1 MSTTET
7 GFLQRPDGTRL
18 FWRFARPPASQAA
31 PRALVVLAHG
41 LAEHS
46 GRYGHVIDAFAAAGY
61 AVVAPDH
68 RGHGQSSGKRVFVN
82 RFREYTDDLQA
93 ILAMARTKLGS
104 EVPTALLGHSMG
116 GLIAIAHVM
125 DHPGEANLLM
135 VSSPGLGVAI
145 AVPKWKDALG
155 QVMSKVWPSLAIPTG
170 ISATLLSRDPAV
182 VSAYSNDPMVT
193 KSATAR
199 WYTEFLVTQDRSLAA
214 AKSLTLPVFH
224 QYGAEDQLVSVPAQK
239 TWFERLGSADKE
251 LVAWPGLFHEILNE
265 PERAEVIAR
274 YVAWLDRHV
283 A

>member
-1 MSTTET
+1 MSSTET

-18 FWRFARPPASQAA
+18 FWRFARPTSPQAT

-46 GRYGHVIDAFAAAGY
+46 GRYGHVIDAFAAKGY

-93 ILAMARTKLGS
+93 ILAMARAKLGND
-104 EVPTALLGHSMG
+104 VPVALLGHSMG

-125 DHPGEANLLM
+125 DHPGEAKLLM

-145 AVPKWKDALG
+145 AVPKWKDTLG

-182 VSAYSNDPMVT
+182 VSAYTNDPMVT

-199 WYTEFLVTQDRSLAA
+199 WYTEFLETQNRSLAA
-214 AKSLTLPVFH
+214 ARALALPVFH
-224 QYGAEDQLVSVPAQK
+224 QYGDKDELVSVSAQR
-239 TWFERLGSADKE
+239 TWFERLGSNDKE
-251 LVAWPGLFHEILNE
+251 LVAWPGLYHEIMNE
-265 PERAEVIAR
+265 PEQAEVIGR
-274 YVAWLDRHV
+274 YIAWLDRHT